1 MIKIVL
7 SLMIIWPVCF
17 LGCLNTAFA
26 DELNPSLLVE
36 NIDLI
41 STVDQITVGGNYSGS
56 HLYIAGVIENTDPL
70 LWRQNRYNVIVVL
83 EGPNRE
89 LIMREKKRK
98 LGVWVNVDALMFKR
112 VPLFYA
118 VATSRQLQDITD
130 SDTYR
135 ELGLGLNYV
144 HLRMLSEQTQM
155 KELFR
160 KELIEIK
167 KKQKLYS
174 ENIGAV
180 VFAKGSLFK
189 VQFNLPANVPVGA
202 YRVHAYLFKDGA
214 FVKEVSTSLTIAKA
228 HLAYSIYRA
237 AHLHS
242 LWYGIGAILLAVAT
256 SLIGQLIF
264 KKD

>member
-1 MIKIVL
+1 MIKIL
-7 SLMIIWPVCF
+7 LPFMIIWPLCSLVC
-17 LGCLNTAFA
+17 LHTAYA
-26 DELNPSLLVE
+26 VEINPTLPAE

-56 HLYIAGVIENTDPL
+56 NLYIAGVIENTDPL

-89 LIMREKKRK
+89 FIMREKKRK
-98 LGVWVNVDALMFKR
+98 LGVWINADALTFNR

-118 VATSRQLQDITD
+118 VATSRPLQDITN

-144 HLRMLSEQTQM
+144 HLRIMTEQPQM

-160 KELIEIK
+160 EKLIEIK

-189 VQFNLPANVPVGA
+189 VQFSLPANVPVGA
-202 YRVHAYLFKDGA
+202 YRVHAYLFKDSA
-214 FVKEVSTSLTIAKA
+214 FIKEASTDLTIAKA
-228 HLAYSIYRA
+228 HLAFNIYQA
-237 AHLHS
+237 AHLNG
-242 LWYGIGAILLAVAT
+242 LWYGISAVLLAVAT
-256 SLIGQLIF
+256 SLIGRLII